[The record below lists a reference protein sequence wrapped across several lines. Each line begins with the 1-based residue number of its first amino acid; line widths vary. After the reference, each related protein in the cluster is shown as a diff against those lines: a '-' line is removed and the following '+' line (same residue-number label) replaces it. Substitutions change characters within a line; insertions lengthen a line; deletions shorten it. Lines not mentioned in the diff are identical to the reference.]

1 MQFCCASPTHS
12 PFAFHSV
19 CLAFRD
25 PLRKQECRGRQPFAG
40 VQGCPLKILFSLTD
54 EHSNTFKGIV
64 FKLVARKSLFYVETV
79 IFDNHNG
86 SCPFP
91 LRGQCCRPFDAPT
104 DVQPIEAK
112 EEIHHWEKHTGKFRV
127 RVKRSMPDR
136 VLCASSGPLRK
147 RCSSAGTAIVLSA
160 HLLLARII
168 GITVLFA
175 FSRVMS
181 ITGDREIA

>member
-1 MQFCCASPTHS
+1 MGQMGVFSPLLPFRPRLWLLSRYSS
-12 PFAFHSV
+12 PAPHEPTF
-19 CLAFRD
+19 
-25 PLRKQECRGRQPFAG
+25 PLYYSMLC
-40 VQGCPLKILFSLTD
+40 CPLKD
-54 EHSNTFKGIV
+54 EQGNTFKAIV

-91 LRGQCCRPFDAPT
+91 LRGQCCRAFDVPT